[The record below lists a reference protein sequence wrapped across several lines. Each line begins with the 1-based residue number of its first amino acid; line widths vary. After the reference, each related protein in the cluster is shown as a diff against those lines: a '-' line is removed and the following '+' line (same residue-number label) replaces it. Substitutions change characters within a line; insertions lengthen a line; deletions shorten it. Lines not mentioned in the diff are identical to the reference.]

1 MVAISGSIFVC
12 AASYFRLTASKIC
25 VRMVAPIPERLLCIT
40 CLVSPVTCHLSLVTC
55 HLTTTLC
62 SLSCHESS
70 RSFGDAAPG
79 GLVVNKQ
86 IIPLLAAKVGII
98 CQFFLDQFK
107 ECPLRPKSQFH
118 SVSEP
123 GGREGSD
130 MQTERQ
136 IYKIIEGN
144 SLWADAVKTGINK

>member
-1 MVAISGSIFVC
+1 M
-12 AASYFRLTASKIC
+12 
-25 VRMVAPIPERLLCIT
+25 
-40 CLVSPVTCHLSLVTC
+40 
-55 HLTTTLC
+55 
-62 SLSCHESS
+62 
-70 RSFGDAAPG
+70 
-79 GLVVNKQ
+79 VNKL
-86 IIPLLAAKVGII
+86 IIPFLAAKIGII

-107 ECPLRPKSQFH
+107 ECPQFH